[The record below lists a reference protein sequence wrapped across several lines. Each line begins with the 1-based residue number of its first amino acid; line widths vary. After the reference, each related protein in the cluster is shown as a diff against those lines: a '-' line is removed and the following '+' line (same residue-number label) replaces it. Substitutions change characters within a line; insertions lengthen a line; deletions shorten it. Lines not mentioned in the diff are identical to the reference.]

1 MTDMIGEDGM
11 PQELLESMGV
21 LQSQPEDTVV
31 TVEFPKEEVTED
43 ES

>member
-1 MTDMIGEDGM
+1 MSDQSGYSIE
-11 PQELLESMGV
+11 ELKKL

-31 TVEFPKEEVTED
+31 TVEFPKQEQPED

>member
-1 MTDMIGEDGM
+1 MSDQSGYSVE
-11 PQELLESMGV
+11 ELKKL

-31 TVEFPKEEVTED
+31 TVEFTKEEVTED

>member
-1 MTDMIGEDGM
+1 MSDQSGYSVE
-11 PQELLESMGV
+11 ELKKLF
-21 LQSQPEDTVV
+21 QSQPEDTVV

>member
-1 MTDMIGEDGM
+1 MSDQSGYSVE
-11 PQELLESMGV
+11 ELKKL
-21 LQSQPEDTVV
+21 LQSQSEDTVV

>member
-1 MTDMIGEDGM
+1 MSDQSGYSVE
-11 PQELLESMGV
+11 ELKKL
-21 LQSQPEDTVV
+21 LQSQPED

>member
-1 MTDMIGEDGM
+1 MSDQSGYSVE
-11 PQELLESMGV
+11 ELKKL

-31 TVEFPKEEVTED
+31 TVELPKEEVTED

>member
-1 MTDMIGEDGM
+1 MSDQSGYSVE
-11 PQELLESMGV
+11 ELKKL
-21 LQSQPEDTVV
+21 LQSQLEDTVV

>member
-1 MTDMIGEDGM
+1 MSDQSGYSIE
-11 PQELLESMGV
+11 ELKKL
-21 LQSQPEDTVV
+21 LQSQLEDTVV

>member
-1 MTDMIGEDGM
+1 MSDQSGYSVE
-11 PQELLESMGV
+11 ELKKL
-21 LQSQPEDTVV
+21 LQSQPEDTGV

>member
-1 MTDMIGEDGM
+1 MSDQSGYSVE
-11 PQELLESMGV
+11 ELKKL

-31 TVEFPKEEVTED
+31 AEEFPKDEVTKD

>member
-1 MTDMIGEDGM
+1 MSDQSGYSVE
-11 PQELLESMGV
+11 ELKKL

-31 TVEFPKEEVTED
+31 TVEFQKAEVTED